1 MKKDKAIIITLS
13 TIIII
18 LILGLL
24 VYTWYKHQSEKVLSD
39 SSNQVELL
47 NEIYSDF
54 ISKNKEENATITFDN
69 SALTNFIT
77 KEIYSN
83 SDIEKLKELEIN
95 LENPNKTFTFSI
107 MYDDISNCLTLFLK
121 ENGSSHSISKNYYLN
136 PSPFNINYKTN
147 NISTITN

>member
-54 ISKNKEENATITFDN
+54 ISKNKEENSIIMFDD
-69 SALTNFIT
+69 SALTNFKT
-77 KEIYSN
+77 GEKFSD
-83 SDIEKLKELEIN
+83 SDIEKLKDLEIN
-95 LENPNKTFTFSI
+95 LESPDKTFTFSTR
-107 MYDDISNCLTLFLK
+107 YDNILNYLTVTLK
-121 ENGSSHSISKNYYLN
+121 ENGTNTSVSKDYILK
-136 PSPFNINYKTN
+136 PSPFKINYETN
-147 NISTITN
+147 NLTTVSQ